1 MGDACSAWQP
11 LWLAVLCGAAGIA
24 LGVLV
29 ALAAGAARGHCRR
42 HRVHTLKSLYEEDRD
57 LAQGAAAIFRS
68 LKHAVL
74 AVKADG
80 TVCEVNAAAAAL
92 LGYTPVSGATAGSAG
107 GFSRTQLW

>member
-1 MGDACSAWQP
+1 MGDTCSV
-11 LWLAVLCGAAGIA
+11 WLAVVCGVAGIA

-29 ALAAGAARGHCRR
+29 ALAAGAARGRCRR
-42 HRVHTLKSLYEEDRD
+42 HRVHALKSLYEVDRD
-57 LAQGAAAIFRS
+57 LAQSDAAFFRS
-68 LKHAVL
+68 LKHAML

-107 GFSRTQLW
+107 GFSRSQLW